1 MAHRGA
7 RVGVSG
13 GDLHAQVSATV
24 EHGRDERVTE
34 DMRVCP
40 GDLDAGGFGEVAQAA
55 GGSVPVHPGAA
66 SVSRIGPRTR

>member
-7 RVGVSG
+7 PVGVPG

-40 GDLDAGGFGEVAQAA
+40 GDLDAGGFGEAAQAA
-55 GGSVPVHPGAA
+55 CRSIRAPRVF
-66 SVSRIGPRTR
+66 SRIGPRTR